1 MKDFDS
7 KMSFTGS
14 KGEFRVEHL
23 LPGSWQ
29 VIAMPARGNESAAPT
44 DDGKEVS
51 DAAAS
56 LFQKMKMTVAT
67 INEGEETH
75 VVLGA
80 PPKDPVDVHGTVTHA
95 GEPFG
100 GAMVM
105 FVAEGKDALKSMKTG
120 KVAKDGTYAVRLD
133 AAGHYSVNVQLGFGG
148 MGQQSTVEFSEEIPE
163 VKDHKLD
170 LALPTARISGI
181 VRGPDGEPAAGARVS
196 LHPETPVATG
206 TMWGGQYHEG
216 VTDADGKFDVQF
228 LRAGTYALA
237 VGGSAFGGMLGGD
250 ATLGREI
257 RGGLRLSDGEWMR
270 DADFRLK
277 KPGTLNVTVL
287 DSNGQPVP
295 EASVFARDAG
305 GRLVDALSMSTTDA
319 SGRAKYK
326 GLGPGTYTIV
336 ARKDL
341 LTSTDSGHVKL
352 DEGGSGEVQV
362 ALQPGT
368 IVIVTCMGAESKP
381 IRASISVQDES
392 GREVGAMISIG
403 EAMKMFSENGFSTLE
418 RRIGPVPQ
426 GKYTVRATDPDGK
439 TVTKQVNLTGQAERK
454 LTIHFD

>member
-1 MKDFDS
+1 
-7 KMSFTGS
+7 
-14 KGEFRVEHL
+14 
-23 LPGSWQ
+23 
-29 VIAMPARGNESAAPT
+29 
-44 DDGKEVS
+44 
-51 DAAAS
+51 
-56 LFQKMKMTVAT
+56 MTVAT

-95 GEPFG
+95 GEPLG
-100 GAMVM
+100 GTMVM
-105 FVAEGKDALKSMKTG
+105 FVAEGKDSLKSMKTG

-148 MGQQSTVEFSEEIPE
+148 MGQQSTFEFSDEIPE

-170 LALPTARISGI
+170 LAMPTARISGV

-237 VGGSAFGGMLGGD
+237 VGGSAFGGLMGGD
-250 ATLGREI
+250 DAAFGREI

-277 KPGTLNVTVL
+277 KPGTLNVAVV

-319 SGRAKYK
+319 SGKAKYR

-352 DEGGSGEVQV
+352 DEGGSGEVRV

-368 IVIVTCMGAESKP
+368 IVIVTCIGGAEAKP

-418 RRIGPVPQ
+418 RRIGPVPK

-439 TVTKQVNLTGQAERK
+439 TVTKQVNLSGQPERK